1 MGPLTTQ
8 SQESPPASLSSG
20 TADRVVGK
28 GSDVELVR
36 ARMRA
41 SWNLKVANFRI
52 YSECPVGGGSWEYAF
67 FLKRSAKVFLCSC
80 QLRVSENS
88 QLF

>member
-1 MGPLTTQ
+1 MFMGPLTTQ

-41 SWNLKVANFRI
+41 SWNLKV
-52 YSECPVGGGSWEYAF
+52 EGSTLESIPSVRWEEAAGNTPSF
-67 FLKRSAKVFLCSC
+67 
-80 QLRVSENS
+80 
-88 QLF
+88 